1 MGKVIRLLVFTV
13 LVMIMFAVAA
23 YADSIDTGWKGYGLY
38 NLNKL
43 DVTITNESDNITID
57 GEKVTAV
64 YEYTIKSNADKDIA
78 VNFGIPDNGIVKF
91 SIYDGSKFLNYK
103 TRNTSYLKSTYGAEN
118 LQTPD
123 GRWYLFTMVFTPGQT
138 RSISINIE
146 AQMTKEENDTY
157 GLSFFKDR
165 GYSYAIKSEKTWITL
180 NLSDFKPYDIYELE
194 GVKEGQISDNGVATL
209 SFSGDYGNGVFLR
222 YQPIDKMALDSLG
235 KSTQKKPKS
244 IVKAFNEKKYV
255 EALNLCNEYISS
267 PSDSSLNI
275 EQVKF
280 IKAEC
285 MRLSGNYAEYLST
298 VEQLDIS
305 QLYPGRIRFK
315 ILYDRLTAY
324 KNTGNA
330 EGVNTILKELIPET
344 QQIYPFLYHWLDRN
358 GYKLLEAEPDAED
371 EASLNNQVSTENKG
385 FDILGAVIG
394 FFAFV
399 TESRWTYVLLGFIAG
414 FIAGFIIGRIT
425 KRRKKSRSVYL
436 FRD

>member
-1 MGKVIRLLVFTV
+1 MGKIIKFLVLAV
-13 LVMIMFAVAA
+13 LVMIMLTAAA
-23 YADSIDTGWKGYGLY
+23 YADSVDTGWKGYGLY
-38 NLNKL
+38 NFNKS
-43 DVTITNESDNITID
+43 DVSISNESDNITIN

-91 SIYDGSKFLNYK
+91 SIYDGSKYLNYK
-103 TRNTSYLKSTYGAEN
+103 TRNTSYLKSTYGVEN
-118 LQTPD
+118 LQTPEV
-123 GRWYLFTMVFTPGQT
+123 RWYLFTMVFTPGQT
-138 RSISINIE
+138 RSISVSIE
-146 AQMTKEENDTY
+146 AQMKKAENDTY

-165 GYSYAIKSEKTWITL
+165 GYSYAINSEKTWMTL
-180 NLSDFKPYDIYELE
+180 NLPDFKPYYIYELE
-194 GVKEGQISDNGVATL
+194 GVNEEQISNDGVATL
-209 SFSGDYGNGVFLR
+209 SFSGDYGNGIFLR

-235 KSTQKKPKS
+235 KSAYKKPKS
-244 IVKAFNEKKYV
+244 IVKAFNEKKYE

-267 PSDSSLNI
+267 PTDSSLNL

-305 QLYPGRIRFK
+305 RLYPGRIRFK
-315 ILYDRLTAY
+315 ILHDRLIAY

-358 GYKLLEAEPDAED
+358 GYRLEEAEPDAED
-371 EASLNNQVSTENKG
+371 AASQNNQVSTKNKG
-385 FDILGAVIG
+385 FDVLGAVID
-394 FFAFV
+394 FFTFV

-414 FIAGFIIGRIT
+414 FIIGRLT

>member
-23 YADSIDTGWKGYGLY
+23 YADSIDTGWNGYGLY
-38 NLNKL
+38 NLNKS
-43 DVTITNESDNITID
+43 DVSITNESDNITVN
-57 GEKVTAV
+57 GGKVTAV
-64 YEYTIKSNADKDIA
+64 YEYTIKSNADKDIS

-91 SIYDGSKFLNYK
+91 SIYDGSKYLNYK

-123 GRWYLFTMVFTPGQT
+123 GRWYLFTMVFKPGQT
-138 RSISINIE
+138 RSISISIE
-146 AQMTKEENDTY
+146 AEMIKAENDTY

-165 GYSYAIKSEKTWITL
+165 GYSYAIKSEKVRMTL
-180 NLSDFKPYDIYELE
+180 NLSDFKPYYIYELE
-194 GVKEGQISDNGVATL
+194 GIKEEQISDDGVAAL

-235 KSTQKKPKS
+235 KSTYKKPKS
-244 IVKAFNEKKYV
+244 IVKAFNEKKYGD
-255 EALNLCNEYISS
+255 ALTLCNEYISS
-267 PSDSSLNI
+267 PSDSSLNL

-285 MRLSGNYAEYLST
+285 IRLSGNYAEYLSA

-305 QLYPGRIRFK
+305 QLYPGRVRFK
-315 ILYDRLTAY
+315 ILHDRLTAY

-330 EGVNTILKELIPET
+330 EGVNMILKELIPET

-358 GYKLLEAEPDAED
+358 GYKLEEAEPDEED
-371 EASLNNQVSTENKG
+371 AASRNNQVSTAKKG

-394 FFAFV
+394 FFTFV
-399 TESRWTYVLLGFIAG
+399 TESRWTYVLLGFL
-414 FIAGFIIGRIT
+414 AGFIIGRLT
-425 KRRKKSRSVYL
+425 KRRKKSKSVYL